1 MRRNVVELCT
11 SHHVLTQRLRP
22 THFDAQRV
30 VAFMQRE
37 HVRTHSR
44 SGGQRQRIPVG
55 PHAEPH
61 ARTGNEVSAVT
72 VGSDAANPDAA
83 IPVARSGHDL
93 AAKPGDLGGM
103 HLRIYPQGERRSPP
117 YAP

>member
-83 IPVARSGHDL
+83 ISVTRPGHDL
-93 AAKPGDLGGM
+93 GAKPGDLGGM
-103 HLRIYPQGERRSPP
+103 HCRIHPQGERRGPP
-117 YAP
+117 HAP